1 MTTVNATTGTTASQA
16 TTTGKSSLSGN
27 FDTFLSLLTTQ
38 LQNQDPLSPM
48 DTETFTSQLVQYTSV
63 EQQMKTNSSLDQ
75 LIGLVQ
81 STKQTTAMSYI
92 GKTVEAASDAIHLG
106 ASGTTSIGYEL
117 PAAAKSVVVRILDGD
132 GKLVMETRGATTAGA
147 HALSWDGN
155 RSDGS
160 RAPEGTYQASIT
172 AVDDAGKSL
181 DVTQTVSGVV
191 QSVNIG
197 SDDLLLSIGGV
208 DVPLS
213 SITSIGLAS

>member
-1 MTTVNATTGTTASQA
+1 MTSVNATTGTAATQA
-16 TTTGKSSLSGN
+16 ATGKSSLSSN

-92 GKTVEAASDAIHLG
+92 GKQVEASSDAVHLG
-106 ASGTTSIGYEL
+106 ASGSASIGYEL
-117 PAAAKSVVVRILDGD
+117 PSAAKTVVVRILDAD
-132 GKLVMETRGATTAGA
+132 GKLVVETRGATTAGS
-147 HALSWDGN
+147 HTLTWDGN

-160 RAPEGTYQASIT
+160 RAPEGSYQASIS
-172 AVDDAGKSL
+172 ALDDAGKAI
-181 DVTQTVSGVV
+181 DVTQTVSGIV
-191 QSVNIG
+191 QSVGIG
-197 SDDLLLSIGGV
+197 ADDLLLSIGGV